1 MQLKQIVVAKLSAF
15 LNSGPKPPRSKIL
28 AASAIRRGGP
38 GEDDGERDGEV
49 KPRGRLRE
57 GAPRRRDRQRRGGPS
72 ARERDAG
79 RARAG
84 IIVYSVGITMARA
97 PGSGYIS

>member
-49 KPRGRLRE
+49 KPRGGCGRE
-57 GAPRRRDRQRRGGPS
+57 RRGGGIDSGGEVRVQGS
-72 ARERDAG
+72 ATPAG
-79 RARAG
+79 LGLGLLCIR
-84 IIVYSVGITMARA
+84 
-97 PGSGYIS
+97 